1 MDGNKLKLPGMRLT
15 IALFLAFAV
24 FASVSR
30 AQAPVFEISH
40 ADSSIKFKVN
50 ASVAIAGT
58 FDKWEAS
65 LKFTSPKLAS
75 AVLDIKIDAASVNT
89 GSGMKDGKLKGKDF
103 FAVKEN
109 PLITFHSTK
118 VEQTGP
124 DTLEFDGDFTIRG
137 VTKAE
142 KLAFTITG
150 KGTGTGSITGTMAF
164 DRKRYGMKDGRRP
177 VYGGTE
183 KFQSDPHWKDL
194 ISFYEYFHADN
205 GAGIGASHQTG
216 WTGLVARIFELAY
229 MDKVRVLGQRPLA
242 RRDYTAVTREAMS
255 SNG

>member
-30 AQAPVFEISH
+30 AQAPVFEITQ
-40 ADSSIKFKVN
+40 AGSSIKFKVN

-58 FDKWEAS
+58 FDKWESS
-65 LKFTSPKLAS
+65 LKFTSPELAS

-124 DTLEFDGDFTIRG
+124 DTVEFDGDFTIRG

-164 DRKRYGMKDGRRP
+164 DRKQYGMNSGIPFIKIADRVEVTVDLKGKRVSGPP
-177 VYGGTE
+177 VVF
-183 KFQSDPHWKDL
+183 KQ
-194 ISFYEYFHADN
+194 
-205 GAGIGASHQTG
+205 
-216 WTGLVARIFELAY
+216 
-229 MDKVRVLGQRPLA
+229 
-242 RRDYTAVTREAMS
+242 
-255 SNG
+255 